1 MATKKDSDLSGIHI
15 EGGVHAG
22 RDVILG
28 DQYNYGLRDERIA
41 QIASPDEFRK
51 ALAEIQAQIAHLKQ
65 QPELSA
71 AQKRNIE
78 AAENQVTVA
87 VEEAQKPKASG
98 SKIKEALTDAKDTFD
113 LISGGLEAAVK
124 LGSTL
129 APIIGL
135 AIKLFGG

>member
-1 MATKKDSDLSGIHI
+1 MATKKDSDSSDIHI
-15 EGGVHAG
+15 KGDVKAG
-22 RDVILG
+22 RDVIMG

-51 ALAEIQAQIAHLKQ
+51 ALADIQAQIAQLKQ
-65 QPELSA
+65 QPQLSTT
-71 AQKRNIE
+71 QKRNIE
-78 AAENQVTVA
+78 AAENQVTAA
-87 VEEAQKPKASG
+87 VEEAQKPEADG

-113 LISGGLEAAVK
+113 LLSSGLEAAVK